1 MAATITGDQTGTV
14 GLINAKTV
22 VVSTSGTSIDFT
34 GIPAGVKR
42 ITVMFAGVS
51 TSGTIVPLVQL
62 GSSGGIETSGYLG
75 CGGYTQNA
83 GASGA
88 GNYTNGFGVS
98 GANSAASVY
107 HGHVVLT
114 YLGTSN
120 TWIASGVLARSD
132 AAVITSVA
140 GSKSL
145 SGTLDRVR
153 ITCAADT
160 FDAGSI
166 NILYE

>member
-1 MAATITGDQTGTV
+1 MAITLDGNNTGTV
-14 GLINAKTV
+14 GVINSATTQTT
-22 VVSTSGTSIDFT
+22 TSGTYLDFI
-34 GIPAGVKR
+34 GIPSGVKR
-42 ITVMFAGVS
+42 ITVMFKGVS
-51 TSGTIVPLVQL
+51 TSGTVVPLVQL

-75 CGGYTQNA
+75 GGGYTQNA
-83 GASGA
+83 GASGV
-88 GNYTNGFGVS
+88 GNYTSGFGIT
-98 GANSAASVY
+98 GANSAVSVY

-114 YLGTSN
+114 YLGASN

-132 AAVITSVA
+132 AAVMVSVA

-153 ITCAADT
+153 VTCAADT